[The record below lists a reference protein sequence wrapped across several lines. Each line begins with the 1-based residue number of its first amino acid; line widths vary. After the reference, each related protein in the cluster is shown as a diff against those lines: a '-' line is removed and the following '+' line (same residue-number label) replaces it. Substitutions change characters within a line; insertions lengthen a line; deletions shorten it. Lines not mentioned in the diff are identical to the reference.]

1 MRPMTKVPEA
11 GAKTL
16 QCENDEQD
24 GPLDK
29 TALDNVRA
37 MQRPGAENILNR
49 LIRLYLESSPGI
61 LDSLRDA
68 LQREEGNAVR
78 EAAHGLKS
86 ASANMGALKLS
97 VLCKQ
102 IEELGHAEKTA
113 EAAALLPDLEAEYQR
128 VVAAL
133 RAEQEKLSEQPP
145 AANAAAS

>member
-1 MRPMTKVPEA
+1 MQT
-11 GAKTL
+11 T
-16 QCENDEQD
+16 NDEED

-37 MQRPGAENILNR
+37 LQRPGAENILNK
-49 LIRLYLESSPGI
+49 LIRLYLESSTGI

-68 LQREEGNAVR
+68 LQRDEGEAVR
-78 EAAHGLKS
+78 AAAHGLKS

-102 IEELGHAEKTA
+102 IEELGRAEKTP

-128 VVAAL
+128 VIAAL
-133 RAEQEKLSEQPP
+133 QAEQQKLSDQPP
-145 AANAAAS
+145 IPDAAAS